1 MHDITDRIITLSSL
15 FDALR
20 DEPRWRRQLTPRQI
34 AEIASLFDSLALEQ
48 AVWRGLG
55 NLHALPWVYHA
66 DRNDVTELRPRGA
79 VTISSRSLP
88 AQWRGVLLAWLTGNR
103 VAVTSEF
110 VSFWEAIESAA
121 AAVRQHVFLPFA
133 FSLNP
138 ASQDDAILVE
148 VPPLQLPDDEDV
160 GAPSIRYRIAPG
172 AATPYPL
179 ELDLSH
185 AWSAALVDRTRL
197 AGISLSDARREQSA
211 ARKALRLDSRA
222 RFLFHK
228 IRQLSYYRGST
239 FPDTL
244 ARFSDVPV
252 LGKAELE
259 AHSPPHGR
267 GMGAGALPTGEVLV
281 SGSSGG
287 KKRYIPYSQHD
298 WQSMLQEAVQMLYD
312 SGLTP
317 GDKVVNT
324 LYGGHLYGGM
334 LTSSQELAQMPVE
347 SYTVGQ
353 NVTPEELVHLRQA
366 FGVNVIIGIP
376 SLLETLLSGAKRIDP
391 AFRID
396 KVIYGGA
403 AWQESRKRWL
413 RDEFGTS
420 VVRSILA
427 ANDGAQ
433 IGYQSADLGGAAHLL
448 VDDYNYVEI
457 VDDDGKPLPDGQQG
471 HILITN
477 WQKFDYPLVRY
488 RISDVGRIVPHPQ
501 GRVLEYL
508 GRSDGLIIVN
518 DRQALYHQDVADAL
532 THVPIIQLQ
541 LSIRRHQQ
549 FETLR
554 VNIESPESLDTAAL
568 RQHLIDTL
576 PALQSHGMVSE
587 QLLQFEVEVVQVA
600 RDTLVRSPVS
610 GKVRLV
616 EDLREIVLETMP

>member
-20 DEPRWRRQLTPRQI
+20 KQTDWRRQLTPRQVG
-34 AEIASLFDSLALEQ
+34 EITALFDPVALKQ

-55 NLHALPWVYHA
+55 NLHALPWIYHA
-66 DRNDVTELRPRGA
+66 DRNDVTELRPRGV
-79 VTISSRSLP
+79 VTITGYSLQ

-103 VAVTSEF
+103 VAVESEF
-110 VSFWEAIESAA
+110 VSFWEAVAEVAA
-121 AAVRQHVFLPFA
+121 QQRTFLPFV

-138 ASQDDAILVE
+138 EPDDGSLRVE
-148 VPPLQLPDDEDV
+148 VPPLHLPDDGNAEDP
-160 GAPSIRYRIAPG
+160 GAIRYRIGPG
-172 AATPYPL
+172 TAVPYPL

-185 AWSAALVDRTRL
+185 SWSAVLVEKTYL
-197 AGISLSDARREQSA
+197 AGTSLTDARRQASTA
-211 ARKALRLDSRA
+211 SRSLRLDSRV
-222 RFLFHK
+222 RFLFHE
-228 IRQLSYYRGST
+228 IRQLPYYRGLTLPDTIST
-239 FPDTL
+239 FGD
-244 ARFSDVPV
+244 FPV
-252 LGKAELE
+252 LDKATLE
-259 AHSPPHGR
+259 AHSPPYGN
-267 GMGAGALPTGEVLV
+267 GMGSGALPTGEVLV

-287 KKRYIPYSQHD
+287 KKRYIPYSRHD

-334 LTSSQELAQMPVE
+334 LTSSQELALMPVE

-366 FGVNVIIGIP
+366 FGINVVIGIP
-376 SLLETLLSGAKRIDP
+376 SLLETLLDGAKRIDP
-391 AFRID
+391 AFRIE

-413 RDEFGTS
+413 KTEFGVS

-433 IGYQSADLGGAAHLL
+433 IGYQPEDLGGTVHLL

-457 VDDDGKPLPDGQQG
+457 VDDDGKPVPDGQQG

-477 WQKFDYPLVRY
+477 WQKFEYPLVRY
-488 RISDVGRIVPHPQ
+488 RIGDLGRIVAHSQ
-501 GRVLEYL
+501 GRALEYL
-508 GRSDGLIIVN
+508 GRGDGLIILN
-518 DRQALYHQDVADAL
+518 GRQALYHQEIVDAL
-532 THVPIIQLQ
+532 AHVPIIQLQ
-541 LSIRRHQQ
+541 LSIRRQRQ
-549 FETLR
+549 YETLQ
-554 VNIESPESLDTAAL
+554 VNVESPEHLDTRGL
-568 RQHLIDTL
+568 TKHLIDTL
-576 PALQSHGMVSE
+576 PALQSYDMVSD
-587 QLLQFEVEVVQVA
+587 QLLQFEVEVVQLA
-600 RDTLVRSPVS
+600 QGTLTRNPVS

-616 EDLREIVLETMP
+616 EDHRQSDLETAS